1 MVFTN
6 VITIRNGTGRIIWEE
21 EFSRHSPIYYNIFRD
36 QRYESSYAKISLGFD
51 ASEGTP
57 LLRNIMKVIVKR
69 TTSKFVKTY
78 VHKNT
83 FSIFHYILLSFSP
96 NNCPGLYTSR
106 KIEITMY
113 REKTILGFR
122 MCNIW

>member
-1 MVFTN
+1 MLSQLEMEQAELSEKKNFLDIHLY
-6 VITIRNGTGRIIWEE
+6 ITTFSGTKDMKAVTLKLALDLMHQKVH
-21 EFSRHSPIYYNIFRD
+21 HSF
-36 QRYESSYAKISLGFD
+36 K
-51 ASEGTP
+51 
-57 LLRNIMKVIVKR
+57 RNIMKVIIKR
-69 TTSKFVKTY
+69 TTSKFVKIY

-83 FSIFHYILLSFSP
+83 FSIFHYILLSFPP